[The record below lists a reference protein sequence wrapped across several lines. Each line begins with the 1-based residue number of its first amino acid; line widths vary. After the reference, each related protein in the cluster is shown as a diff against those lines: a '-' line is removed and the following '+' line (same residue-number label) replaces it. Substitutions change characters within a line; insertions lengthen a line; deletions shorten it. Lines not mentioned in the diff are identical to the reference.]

1 MFLPRRGEGVL
12 LCNLSALFG
21 TNRSLNRS
29 PRPRWLCHRPQ
40 RPLLSSGQNHYFC
53 FHSDNVFSFLSV
65 SENLTSGSFQTIFS
79 SWFFA
84 AFYLQCKLQLL
95 TPPGGT
101 PGDGDLPTLNFFSEV
116 ICRFYQSS
124 TSFRCFS
131 LGVIGGDRN
140 HRFVVVWRQN

>member
-12 LCNLSALFG
+12 LCNLSAIFG

-53 FHSDNVFSFLSV
+53 FHPENMFFSSQYQKNFTSV
-65 SENLTSGSFQTIFS
+65 SFQTIFS

-95 TPPGGT
+95 AQTSWPSR
-101 PGDGDLPTLNFFSEV
+101 DGNLSALHIFIEV
-116 ICRFYQSS
+116 IWGWKSGYGN
-124 TSFRCFS
+124 
-131 LGVIGGDRN
+131 LPPMKIINMEMKIRN
-140 HRFVVVWRQN
+140 KKIAKNRN